1 MAKVRSS
8 SRRSA
13 KVGTLL
19 GLVAP
24 TLVALAGCSHPGD
37 TAEKGASSTS
47 TQATPSAPA
56 SPGPVASAASGHASG
71 RAADE
76 DSDEP
81 AAPPAEKFTDGP
93 RAFESVKKTLLNDY
107 YATGITE
114 DDVYRAAVQGML
126 EHVDPKMSKWNKLLS
141 PAEVAEI
148 RDDLKGELIG
158 IGVKINFDPSTGH
171 IEVQGTAA
179 GSPAQRA
186 GILQGDL
193 IVSVNGRLYKGK
205 TERDVVA
212 DIRGKAGEPVKLS
225 ILREDKLLALEV
237 KRDVVQMEEVT
248 HATFDAGGVGYV
260 RIHGFSSK
268 TPPMLRAALEDL
280 ASKPP
285 RGLVLDLRQN
295 KGGSFDEAIASAEL
309 LLPAGT
315 PIVRILGRSGKEE
328 SFTAKGQ
335 PILPALPLVVLVD
348 HETSSGAEFVTAALQ
363 EGRRARVVGGRT
375 YGKWSVQMISDLPNG
390 YAYKFTSALFQS
402 PSGKSFGGVGLGPD
416 VEVDMDRDQVEKSQA
431 QSDAARRLAMDVQL
445 RTAIALLA
453 K

>member
-1 MAKVRSS
+1 MAHLRIS

-13 KVGTLL
+13 TVATLL
-19 GLVAP
+19 GLM
-24 TLVALAGCSHPGD
+24 ALAGCSHPSDG
-37 TAEKGASSTS
+37 AEKAAASTS
-47 TQATPSAPA
+47 AQVTPAAPA
-56 SPGPVASAASGHASG
+56 SVT
-71 RAADE
+71 
-76 DSDEP
+76 P
-81 AAPPAEKFTDGP
+81 AAPVVPAHAIGRPADADQTNDESAPPPAEKFEGGP
-93 RAFESVKKTLLNDY
+93 RAFDAVKKTLLNDY

-126 EHVDPKMSKWNKLLS
+126 EHVDAKMSKWNKLLS

-148 RDDLKGELIG
+148 RDDLKGELVG

-186 GILQGDL
+186 GIQQGDL
-193 IVSVNGRLYKGK
+193 IVSVNGKLYKGK
-205 TERDVVA
+205 TERDVVT

-248 HATFDAGGVGYV
+248 HATYDAGGVGYV
-260 RIHGFSSK
+260 QIHGFSSK
-268 TPPMLRAALEDL
+268 TPAMLKAALEEL
-280 ASKPP
+280 ATKPP

-315 PIVRILGRSGKEE
+315 PIVRITGRGGKEE
-328 SFTAKGQ
+328 TFTAKGH
-335 PILPALPLVVLVD
+335 PILPSLPLVVLVD

-416 VEVDMDRDQVEKSQA
+416 VEVDMERDQVEKSQA
-431 QSDAARRLAMDVQL
+431 QPDASRRLAMDVQL